1 MMRDGNGMRYVLD
14 DVKVLDFSHALAGP
28 YCTLLLAA
36 YGARV
41 FKLEPPGTGEIAR
54 HWGPPFTGKEASFF
68 LGLNSNKL
76 GISIDLKT
84 PAGRDLCLRLAE
96 KVDVLVENFRP
107 GSPARLGLSYEHVRA
122 RNPRLI
128 YCSISGY
135 GQNGPSRDLPAMDL
149 IMQAASG
156 LLSITG
162 SENGRVARCGHSVA
176 DITAGMFAA
185 VGILLALHA
194 RERSGQ
200 GQFID
205 VSMFDGMISAMC
217 SNFSYFLG
225 SGDIPSPM
233 GTAFKTIV
241 PYRTFATA
249 DRDIALAAG
258 SDKLWTSFCEAIGA
272 PHLADDP
279 RYTTNPQRVQ
289 NRHILEPLLAKI
301 FRQAPCAEWL
311 SRLSRA
317 GVPCSPVRTFEEV
330 WADPQ
335 SSARQMFPALSHS
348 SAGNVT
354 VTGLPVKLSATPGRI
369 RFAAPRRGQHT
380 RAILRSLL
388 CMDDAAL
395 DRLESEGVI
404 AGDGKACKSARP
416 GKLRRSRG
424 EAGKNNH
431 STLRCPEAPDTQSI

>member
-1 MMRDGNGMRYVLD
+1 MRDGKGMRYALD

-28 YCTLLLAA
+28 YCTLLLAS

-41 FKLEPPGTGEIAR
+41 FKLEPPGSGEIAR

-84 PAGRDLCLRLAE
+84 RAGRELCLRLVQ
-96 KVDVLVENFRP
+96 KVDVVVENFRP
-107 GSPARLGLSYEHVRA
+107 GSLARLGLSYEHVRA

-162 SENGRVARCGHSVA
+162 SEDGRVARCGHSVA

-185 VGILLALHA
+185 MGILLALHA

-200 GQFID
+200 GQSID

-217 SNFSYFLG
+217 SNFAYYLG
-225 SGDIPSPM
+225 SGDVPSPM

-241 PYRTFATA
+241 PYRTFAAA
-249 DRDIALAAG
+249 DRDIAVAAG
-258 SDKLWTSFCEAIGA
+258 SDKLWVSFCAAIGA

-279 RYTTNPQRVQ
+279 RYATNPQRVQ
-289 NRHILEPLLAKI
+289 NRRTLEPLLAKI
-301 FRQAPCAEWL
+301 FRQATCAEWV

-330 WADPQ
+330 RADPQ
-335 SSARQMFPALSHS
+335 AIVRQMFPVLTQS

-369 RFAAPRRGQHT
+369 RFAAPGRGQHT
-380 RAILRSLL
+380 RAVLRSLL
-388 CMDDAAL
+388 CLDEAAL

-404 AGDGKACKSARP
+404 GGGRNARKGAHSGKVRRP
-416 GKLRRSRG
+416 RG
-424 EAGKNNH
+424 EAGKKNP
-431 STLRCPEAPDTQSI
+431 SAQRCPEPPDTSSL